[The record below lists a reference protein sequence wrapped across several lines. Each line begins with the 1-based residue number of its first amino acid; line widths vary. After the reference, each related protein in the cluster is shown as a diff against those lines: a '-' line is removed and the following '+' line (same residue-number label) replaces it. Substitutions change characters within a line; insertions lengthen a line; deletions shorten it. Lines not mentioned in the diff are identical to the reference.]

1 MDEFSIDFCEAQP
14 EDLERVQNFLKPFM
28 DGKMLLLRT
37 STELEL
43 LLRHAFVAEHV
54 GKVVG
59 FSAVEVYSRKLAE
72 IQCLAVDAM
81 YQRCGIGR
89 ELVKRCVQRAND
101 LKILE
106 VMAIS
111 SSEELFRACGFDYS
125 LPNQKRAL
133 FIQPHLTTSKAN
145 LDHQ

>member
-1 MDEFSIDFCEAQP
+1 MDEFSISLCEARP
-14 EDLERVQNFLKPFM
+14 KDLLRVQQFLQPYM

-37 STELEL
+37 SLELEL
-43 LLRHAFVAEHV
+43 LLRHAFIAEHA

-59 FSAVEVYSRKLAE
+59 FAAVEIYSRKLAE
-72 IQCLAVDAM
+72 IQCLAVDDM
-81 YQRCGIGR
+81 FQRRGIGR
-89 ELVKRCVQRAND
+89 ELVNRCVQRAREQN
-101 LKILE
+101 ILE

-133 FIQPHLTTSKAN
+133 FIQPNHDSV
-145 LDHQ
+145 

>member
-1 MDEFSIDFCEAQP
+1 MDEFSISFCEARS
-14 EDLERVQNFLKPFM
+14 EDLLRVQQFLKPYM

-37 STELEL
+37 SLELEL
-43 LLRHAFVAEHV
+43 LLRHAFIADHA

-59 FSAVEVYSRKLAE
+59 FAAVEIYSRKLAE
-72 IQCLAVDAM
+72 IQCLAVDDRF
-81 YQRCGIGR
+81 QRRGIGR
-89 ELVKRCVQRAND
+89 ELVNRCVQRAREQN
-101 LKILE
+101 ILE

-133 FIQPHLTTSKAN
+133 FIQPNQDSA
-145 LDHQ
+145 

>member
-1 MDEFSIDFCEAQP
+1 MDEFSIVYCEAQP
-14 EDLERVQNFLKPFM
+14 GDLERVQVFLQPFM

-37 STELEL
+37 SLELEL
-43 LLRHAFVAEHV
+43 LLRQGFIAEHA

-59 FSAVEVYSRKLAE
+59 FAAVEVYSRKLAE

-81 YQRCGIGR
+81 HQRRGIGR
-89 ELVKRCVQRAND
+89 ELVSRCVQRANE

-133 FIQPHLTTSKAN
+133 FIQPHASSN
-145 LDHQ
+145 QRESH